1 MRNLNL
7 SQQYLLYIL
16 KDKPKIIYRKKCKLG
31 LLAIGIWELF
41 QYGAIDLKKN
51 CLISIS
57 GYDNNKLQD
66 DFLKELLL
74 ILTKSKKQSLTAIV
88 EKHIIYSS
96 RQYKRYMEAIS
107 NSLVEQG
114 YIIELKKCKMCR
126 KKYKISNDFKIE
138 FNFES
143 NNIIKYVMSK
153 IENTDNKDTSITDY
167 FMKKYVDK
175 LFDEFKFH
183 KLETLII
190 IILSFF
196 TDD

>member
-1 MRNLNL
+1 MEICMRNLNL

-88 EKHIIYSS
+88 EKHII
-96 RQYKRYMEAIS
+96 R
-107 NSLVEQG
+107 
-114 YIIELKKCKMCR
+114 
-126 KKYKISNDFKIE
+126 
-138 FNFES
+138 
-143 NNIIKYVMSK
+143 
-153 IENTDNKDTSITDY
+153 
-167 FMKKYVDK
+167 
-175 LFDEFKFH
+175 
-183 KLETLII
+183 
-190 IILSFF
+190 ILR
-196 TDD
+196 

>member
-1 MRNLNL
+1 
-7 SQQYLLYIL
+7 
-16 KDKPKIIYRKKCKLG
+16 
-31 LLAIGIWELF
+31 
-41 QYGAIDLKKN
+41 
-51 CLISIS
+51 
-57 GYDNNKLQD
+57 
-66 DFLKELLL
+66 
-74 ILTKSKKQSLTAIV
+74 
-88 EKHIIYSS
+88 
-96 RQYKRYMEAIS
+96 
-107 NSLVEQG
+107 
-114 YIIELKKCKMCR
+114 MCR